1 MLILEIDLAQGFYQ
15 VQMDEHDCHKT
26 AFRVGPLGLYEFVRM
41 PFGLC
46 NSPSTFQRLMEAC
59 LGDKNFEILLLYLDD
74 ILIFSQSFDEHLER
88 LVFVFDRLR
97 AHNLK
102 IKPSKCHFFHK
113 EVNYL
118 GHVVSED
125 GVKVN
130 PDKIAVIKD
139 WKTPQ
144 TEKDR
149 SRIYPYLTNF
159 YFDVLPFL
167 HCCRYTR
174 NGYSVVSGGN
184 IVVAENICPRFF
196 THRKY
201 SSCENYE
208 PPRPG

>member
-1 MLILEIDLAQGFYQ
+1 
-15 VQMDEHDCHKT
+15 MDEHDCHKT
-26 AFRVGPLGLYEFVRM
+26 AFRVGPLGLYEFVRIH
-41 PFGLC
+41 FGLC

-102 IKPSKCHFFHK
+102 IKPSKCHFFQK

-144 TEKDR
+144 TEKDLR
-149 SRIYPYLTNF
+149 SFLGLAGYYRKFIKGFSQIAAPLHSVLTKQEKKVTGKKMVTKEIPFKQKWNA
-159 YFDVLPFL
+159 DVTMHLKSL
-167 HCCRYTR
+167 YH
-174 NGYSVVSGGN
+174 V
-184 IVVAENICPRFF
+184 
-196 THRKY
+196 
-201 SSCENYE
+201 
-208 PPRPG
+208 